1 EDDKSGF
8 INFVS
13 RNLNEEEPL
22 IEWSKVEIPTEY
34 EMIVPYHILPPV
46 PDDATETRRLLDK
59 VVVLR
64 LNGDLGTAMGS
75 DGPKSLIE
83 VRHNYNFIELVVIQ
97 IENLNWKY
105 GCNVPLVLLNPFNTH
120 VETLKSQYPCIAA
133 EDFTPLPCK
142 GGTSKD
148 GWYSPGHG
156 EVFQCLRNS
165 GMLDEFISQEKEI
178 LFFANI
184 DNLGALLDF
193 RILKNMVENQKEFCM
208 ELTPKTSH
216 DQMTGTHISYE
227 GKVQFIQ
234 RAQVPE
240 KHVKEFDSTEKLKL
254 FHTNTMWM
262 NLNVIKR
269 LADAENP
276 NVCIEVHGTKV
287 VQFETVADDAIKF
300 FDRAIGINVPRARY
314 LPLRTTADLFLY
326 LCDIYTLVGY
336 VFKRKSKAKP
346 LDPIIEF
353 GLKVTG
359 EVRFGS
365 RVVLKGKVSIAA
377 RAGGQLQIPDKKVI
391 EHKEING
398 PADLCEFTARVPGL
412 P

>member
-1 EDDKSGF
+1 MTEDDKSGF

-13 RNLNEEEPL
+13 RNLNEEKPL

-97 IENLNWKY
+97 IE
-105 GCNVPLVLLNPFNTH
+105 VM
-120 VETLKSQYPCIAA
+120 
-133 EDFTPLPCK
+133 
-142 GGTSKD
+142 
-148 GWYSPGHG
+148 YSPGHG

-227 GKVQFIQ
+227 GKVQ
-234 RAQVPE
+234 
-240 KHVKEFDSTEKLKL
+240 
-254 FHTNTMWM
+254 
-262 NLNVIKR
+262 
-269 LADAENP
+269 
-276 NVCIEVHGTKV
+276 EVHGTKV
-287 VQFETVADDAIKF
+287 VQFETVADDAIK
-300 FDRAIGINVPRARY
+300 
-314 LPLRTTADLFLY
+314 
-326 LCDIYTLVGY
+326 CDIYTLVGY

-353 GLKVTG
+353 GS
-359 EVRFGS
+359 EFF
-365 RVVLKGKVSIAA
+365 KGKVSIAA

-398 PADLCEFTARVPGL
+398 PEDLCEFTARVPGL